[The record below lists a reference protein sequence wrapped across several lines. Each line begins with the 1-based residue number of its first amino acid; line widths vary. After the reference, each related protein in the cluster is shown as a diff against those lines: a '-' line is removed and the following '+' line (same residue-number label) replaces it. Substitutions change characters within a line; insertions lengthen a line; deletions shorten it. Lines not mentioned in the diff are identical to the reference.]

1 MYKLKKKYLDK
12 YLFIK
17 SFISGIKLEGKDIIF
32 FLKNK
37 INLKFC
43 IIKSDNNN
51 IIFVFNNIKR
61 ILLLK
66 KKEINLI
73 LIFLNYKKYNCIPI
87 KILKIN
93 SFFKIK
99 ISIVKKKG

>member
-12 YLFIK
+12 YLFVK
-17 SFISGIKLEGKDIIF
+17 NFISGIKLEGKDIKF
-32 FLKNK
+32 FLENK

-43 IIKSDNNN
+43 IIKLDNNN
-51 IIFVFNNIKR
+51 IIFIFNNKKR
-61 ILLLK
+61 FLLLK
-66 KKEINLI
+66 KKEINFI
-73 LIFLNYKKYNCIPI
+73 LNFLNYKKYNCIPI

>member
-12 YLFIK
+12 YLFVK
-17 SFISGIKLEGKDIIF
+17 NFISGIKLEGNDIIF
-32 FLKNK
+32 FLKNN

-43 IIKSDNNN
+43 LIKLDNNN
-51 IIFVFNNIKR
+51 IIFIFNNRRR
-61 ILLLK
+61 ILLLR
-66 KKEINLI
+66 KKEINFI
-73 LIFLNYKKYNCIPI
+73 YNFLNYKKYMCIPI
-87 KILKIN
+87 KIFKIN